1 MKNFE
6 KTKQL
11 MERVTRAGID
21 LVEAERGLR
30 QARAEI
36 RAMYDTY
43 FRAHGRPEGN
53 FNPYA
58 EAFRGVV
65 EFTAAA
71 NDRRRG
77 ARQKVYNARRRLES
91 AVRAL
96 GRAK

>member
-1 MKNFE
+1 MT
-6 KTKQL
+6 KTTTTQKL
-11 MERVTRAGID
+11 IDRIVTAGSD
-21 LVEAERGLR
+21 LVHAERALKS
-30 QARAEI
+30 AREEI

-71 NDRRRG
+71 NERRDL
-77 ARQKVYNARRRLES
+77 ARRQVYNARRRLES
-91 AVRAL
+91 AVRAME
-96 GRAK
+96 RAK

>member
-1 MKNFE
+1 
-6 KTKQL
+6 
-11 MERVTRAGID
+11 MERVARAGID

>member
-11 MERVTRAGID
+11 MERVARAGID

-36 RAMYDTY
+36 RAMYVTY

-53 FNPYA
+53 FNPDA

>member
-1 MKNFE
+1 MKNSD

-11 MERVTRAGID
+11 MERVARAGVD
-21 LVEAERGLR
+21 LVEAERCLR

-36 RAMYDTY
+36 RAMYATY
-43 FRAHGRPEGN
+43 FRAHGRPEGD
-53 FNPYA
+53 FNPYN
-58 EAFRGVV
+58 EAFKGVV
-65 EFTAAA
+65 QFTAAA
-71 NDRRRG
+71 NDRRSG

>member
-1 MKNFE
+1 MKNSD

-11 MERVTRAGID
+11 MERVARAGVD

-36 RAMYDTY
+36 RAMYATY
-43 FRAHGRPEGN
+43 FRAHGRPEGD
-53 FNPYA
+53 FNPYN
-58 EAFRGVV
+58 EAFKGVV
-65 EFTAAA
+65 QFTAAA
-71 NDRRRG
+71 NDRRSG

>member
-1 MKNFE
+1 MK
-6 KTKQL
+6 KTKPAL
-11 MERVTRAGID
+11 KPIERVVTAGID
-21 LVEAERGLR
+21 LVNAERALR
-30 QARAEI
+30 SAREEI

-71 NDRRRG
+71 NERRDL
-77 ARQKVYNARRRLES
+77 ARRQVYNARRRLES
-91 AVRAL
+91 AVRAME
-96 GRAK
+96 RAK

>member
-11 MERVTRAGID
+11 MERVARAGID

-71 NDRRRG
+71 NERRDL
-77 ARQKVYNARRRLES
+77 ARRQVYNARRRLES